1 LQLLY
6 SCNWKIVVV
15 SFQENLKK
23 GIALVAKID
32 KAIGRIKSKPTNFT
46 WNELVKIMLHFGY
59 QQLEGSGS
67 RVKFYHKEKD
77 SLLNIHKPHNP
88 KTLRPYQIE
97 AAITRL
103 ERDQFI

>member
-1 LQLLY
+1 M
-6 SCNWKIVVV
+6 
-15 SFQENLKK
+15 
-23 GIALVAKID
+23 AKID
-32 KAIGRIKSKPTNFT
+32 KALKKIKSKPTDFT
-46 WNELVKIMLHFGY
+46 WSELAKIMTHFGY
-59 QQLEGSGS
+59 QLLEGSGS

-97 AAITRL
+97 AVITRL